1 MFIIFQYNRPLVT
14 LPNSTLQTQEL
25 PETSDATPQPSE
37 NTAIVIEGYKDET
50 QMPDI
55 MRVITKE
62 LSEPYSI
69 YTYRFFIHNWPELC
83 LLVSFS

>member
-1 MFIIFQYNRPLVT
+1 M
-14 LPNSTLQTQEL
+14 EL
-25 PETSDATPQPSE
+25 PETSEAAPEP
-37 NTAIVIEGYKDET
+37 TASTNIVIEAYKDES

-83 LLVSFS
+83 LLVSS